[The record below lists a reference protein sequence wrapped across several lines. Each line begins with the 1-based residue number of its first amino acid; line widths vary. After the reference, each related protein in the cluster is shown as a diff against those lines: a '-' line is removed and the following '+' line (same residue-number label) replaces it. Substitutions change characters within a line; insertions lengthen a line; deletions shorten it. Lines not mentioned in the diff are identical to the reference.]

1 MTIFSAIRMN
11 RINDGSIVY
20 PTQLGFML
28 LLIVANGLFA
38 HVEAHEGSTKQTNAC
53 VSPIDIDRSVSPND
67 NCSQQN
73 FPGSWNP
80 IHWDLKKVSGD
91 RPDADNSAI
100 LPTGFNDNNAFEFHN
115 TDTQLGNN
123 TEANNNADASRIESR
138 VEPGFQVDTQ
148 SQALVGTIPSNSTTR
163 LTNNANENEDTLR
176 SRVNSVTPFA
186 IKADEHAG
194 AGASLPAARLNF
206 RSRQNEDPPS
216 VSRQDISEP
225 NDWLSV
231 SREGKKRAGIFHIQ
245 NSINTLTDRNG
256 KAIFTNTLNTN
267 SPVPTPFARASGSG
281 STDNS
286 DPGNAKLPSDNS
298 GTGAPRPSHE
308 LVIPEDFPVLRIRGQ
323 F

>member
-1 MTIFSAIRMN
+1 MN

-20 PTQLGFML
+20 PAQLGFML
-28 LLIVANGLFA
+28 LLIVANGLCA

-53 VSPIDIDRSVSPND
+53 VSPIDIERSVSPND
-67 NCSQQN
+67 DCSQQN

-100 LPTGFNDNNAFEFHN
+100 LPTDFIDNNAFVFQN
-115 TDTQLGNN
+115 ADTQLGINI
-123 TEANNNADASRIESR
+123 EANNNTDASRVESR
-138 VEPGFQVDTQ
+138 DEPGFQVDTQ
-148 SQALVGTIPSNSTTR
+148 SQALVGSIPSNSTTR
-163 LTNNANENEDTLR
+163 LMNNANENEDTLQ

-186 IKADEHAG
+186 VKADEHGGAG

-206 RSRQNEDPPS
+206 RPRQNEDPSS

-225 NDWLSV
+225 NDWLSE

-245 NSINTLTDRNG
+245 NSINTLTNRNG
-256 KAIFTNTLNTN
+256 KAIFANTLNTN
-267 SPVPTPFARASGSG
+267 SPVPTPFARASGPG
-281 STDNS
+281 PTKNP
-286 DPGNAKLPSDNS
+286 DPGNANLPNDNS
-298 GTGAPRPSHE
+298 GTETPRPSHE